1 MSILVTGAN
10 GQLGTELVQLLKE
23 HNLTVTEWDKDSV
36 DIVDKAAVKKAMLD
50 LKPEWI
56 IHCAAFTNV
65 EAAEDEL
72 KNVNWEVN
80 VDGTEN
86 ISEAAEI
93 VGAKLVYI
101 STDYVFDGTKKE
113 AYLPDDKTNPLNQY
127 GIAKLAGE
135 KVALEKNSQTYVIRT
150 SWVFG
155 KYGNNFVYSMLKLA
169 GTHKELKVVNDQ
181 LGRPTY
187 TYDLAD
193 FIRFVIE
200 MNPAYG
206 IYQFSNSGTATWFEF
221 ATEILKDKDV
231 TVNPCTSD
239 EFPQKAER
247 PKTSIMSLEKVEK
260 LGFNIPTWQDALVRF
275 KK

>member
-10 GQLGTELVQLLKE
+10 GQLGTELVQLLKG

-36 DIVDKAAVKKAMLD
+36 DITNKIAVKQAMLD
-50 LKPEWI
+50 LKPEWV

-72 KNVNWEVN
+72 KLVNWEVN

-86 ISEAAEI
+86 ISEATEL

-101 STDYVFDGTKKE
+101 STDYVFDGTKKYP
-113 AYLPDDKTNPLNQY
+113 YLPEDATNPLNQY

-135 KVALEKNSQTYVIRT
+135 KIALEKNKKTYVIRT

-169 GTHKELKVVNDQ
+169 ETHKELKVVNDQ

-193 FIRFVIE
+193 FIRFTIE
-200 MNPAYG
+200 KNPDYG
-206 IYQFSNSGTATWFEF
+206 IYQFSNNGTATWFDF

-231 TVNPCTSD
+231 TVKPCTSA

-247 PKTSIMSLEKVEK
+247 PKTSIMSLDKVEQ
-260 LGFNIPTWQDALVRF
+260 LGFTIPSWQDALVRF

>member
-72 KNVNWEVN
+72 KDVNWEVN

-169 GTHKELKVVNDQ
+169 ETHKELKVVNDQ

-200 MNPAYG
+200 KNPAYG

-239 EFPQKAER
+239 EFSQKAER

>member
-1 MSILVTGAN
+1 
-10 GQLGTELVQLLKE
+10 
-23 HNLTVTEWDKDSV
+23 
-36 DIVDKAAVKKAMLD
+36 MLD

-72 KNVNWEVN
+72 KDVNWEVN

-135 KVALEKNSQTYVIRT
+135 KVALEK
-150 SWVFG
+150 
-155 KYGNNFVYSMLKLA
+155 K
-169 GTHKELKVVNDQ
+169 
-181 LGRPTY
+181 
-187 TYDLAD
+187 
-193 FIRFVIE
+193 
-200 MNPAYG
+200 
-206 IYQFSNSGTATWFEF
+206 
-221 ATEILKDKDV
+221 
-231 TVNPCTSD
+231 
-239 EFPQKAER
+239 
-247 PKTSIMSLEKVEK
+247 
-260 LGFNIPTWQDALVRF
+260 
-275 KK
+275 

>member
-72 KNVNWEVN
+72 KDVNWEVN

-169 GTHKELKVVNDQ
+169 ETHKELKVVNDQ

-200 MNPAYG
+200 KNPAYG
-206 IYQFSNSGTATWFEF
+206 IYQFSNSGTTTWFEF

>member
-169 GTHKELKVVNDQ
+169 ETHKELKVVNDQ

-200 MNPAYG
+200 KNPAYG

-260 LGFNIPTWQDALVRF
+260 QGFNIPTWQDALVRF

>member
-10 GQLGTELVQLLKE
+10 GQLGTELVQLLKA
-23 HNLTVTEWDKDSV
+23 HNLVVTEWDKDSV
-36 DIVDKAAVKKAMLD
+36 DIVDKTAVKKAMLE
-50 LKPEWI
+50 LKPEWVV
-56 IHCAAFTNV
+56 HCAAFTNV

-72 KNVNWEVN
+72 KDLNWEVN
-80 VDGTEN
+80 VAGTEN
-86 ISEAAEI
+86 ISEAAEL
-93 VGAKLVYI
+93 VKAKLVYI

-113 AYLPDDKTNPLNQY
+113 AYSTDDETNPLNQY
-127 GIAKLAGE
+127 GLAKLAGE
-135 KVALEKNSQTYVIRT
+135 KIALEKNNQTYVIRT

-169 GTHKELKVVNDQ
+169 ETHKELKVVNDQ

-193 FIRFVIE
+193 FIRFVVE
-200 MNPAYG
+200 KNPAYG
-206 IYQFSNSGTATWFEF
+206 IYQFSNNGTATWFDF
-221 ATEILKDKDV
+221 ATEILKDKNV

-247 PKTSIMSLEKVEK
+247 PKTSIMGLEKVEK

>member
-169 GTHKELKVVNDQ
+169 ETHKELKVVNDQ

-193 FIRFVIE
+193 FIRFVIKK
-200 MNPAYG
+200 NPAYG

>member
-36 DIVDKAAVKKAMLD
+36 DIVDKSAVKKAISEV
-50 LKPEWI
+50 KPEWV

-72 KNVNWEVN
+72 KAVNWEVN

-86 ISEAAEI
+86 ISEAAAS

-101 STDYVFDGTKKE
+101 STDYVFDGTKEE
-113 AYLPDDKTNPLNQY
+113 AYLPEDQTNPLNQY

-135 KVALEKNSQTYVIRT
+135 KIALEKNKATYVIRT

-169 GTHKELKVVNDQ
+169 ETHKELKVVNDQ

-200 MNPAYG
+200 KNPAYG
-206 IYQFSNSGTATWFEF
+206 IYQFSNNGTATWFDF

-231 TVNPCTSD
+231 TVKPCTSD

-247 PKTSIMSLEKVEK
+247 PKTSIMSLNKVEQ
-260 LGFNIPTWQDALVRF
+260 LGFTIPTWQDALVRF